1 MKRETSFERTL
12 FPPHIIREALETLF
26 TTQDMEKNSTHLLKL
41 EVGKDSWTYDSIE
54 QFLADYPRQTGY
66 ARADITCAK
75 LQLVISFQLKRTR
88 IEVQAPTHGPIN
100 ATFSVFERA
109 AEACKLPAP
118 PEPPKSIKPPPPTKP
133 PPVVFVGHGQSAL
146 WRDLKDHLAEKH
158 GYRVEAYEVGA
169 RAGHTIRDILADML
183 GKSSFACL
191 VLTAEDE
198 MADGSM
204 RARQNVI
211 HETGLF
217 QGRLGFSRAIV
228 LLEDGA
234 EEFSNILGVQ
244 QIRFGKGNIKET
256 FGEVLAT
263 LRREFGPE
271 AKRTAQ

>member
-1 MKRETSFERTL
+1 MTRETSFARTL
-12 FPPHIIREALETLF
+12 FPPHIIREALEALF
-26 TTQDMEKNSTHLLKL
+26 AKLDIAKDFTHHLLL
-41 EVGKDSWTYDSIE
+41 QVGKDKWTYDSIE

-66 ARADITCAK
+66 AFANISRDK
-75 LQLVISFQLKRTR
+75 LKLVVHFQNSITR
-88 IEVQAPTHGPIN
+88 IEVEAPTHGPIN
-100 ATFSVFERA
+100 ATFAVFERA
-109 AEACKLPAP
+109 VDDCKLPP
-118 PEPPKSIKPPPPTKP
+118 LQQQLKPPPPIKP

-146 WRDLKDHLAEKH
+146 WRDLKDHLSEKH

-198 MADGSM
+198 MADGTM

-217 QGRLGFSRAIV
+217 QGRLGFSRAII
-228 LLEDGA
+228 LLEEGA
-234 EEFSNILGVQ
+234 EEFSNIHGIQ
-244 QIRFGKGNIKET
+244 QIRFAKGNIKET

-263 LRREFGPE
+263 LRREFDS
-271 AKRTAQ
+271 AKPS

>member
-1 MKRETSFERTL
+1 MTRETPFERTL
-12 FPPHIIREALETLF
+12 FPPHIIREALGVLF
-26 TTQDMEKNSTHLLKL
+26 TKESIAKDCRHLLIL
-41 EVGKDSWTYDSIE
+41 QVGEDRWTYDSVE

-66 ARADITCAK
+66 ALANVTHAGHKIVVT
-75 LQLVISFQLKRTR
+75 FHLKKTNV
-88 IEVQAPTHGPIN
+88 EVEAPTHGPIN
-100 ATFSVFERA
+100 DTFAVFERA
-109 AEACKLPAP
+109 AESCKLPLP
-118 PEPPKSIKPPPPTKP
+118 PQPAKPPPPTKP
-133 PPVVFVGHGQSAL
+133 PPVVFVGHGRSAL

-198 MADGSM
+198 MADGTM

-211 HETGLF
+211 HEAGLF

-228 LLEDGA
+228 LLEEGA
-234 EEFSNILGVQ
+234 EEFSNIHGIQ
-244 QIRFGKGNIKET
+244 QIRFAKGNIKET

-263 LRREFGPE
+263 LRREFSSSKPL
-271 AKRTAQ
+271 

>member
-1 MKRETSFERTL
+1 MAKDCS
-12 FPPHIIREALETLF
+12 
-26 TTQDMEKNSTHLLKL
+26 HLLIL
-41 EVGKDSWTYDSIE
+41 QVGKDRWTYDSIE

-66 ARADITCAK
+66 AVANVSHGKQKI
-75 LQLVISFQLKRTR
+75 VIGFHLKNTK

-100 ATFSVFERA
+100 ETFAVFER
-109 AEACKLPAP
+109 EEKNCKLPLP
-118 PEPPKSIKPPPPTKP
+118 PQPAKPPPPIKP
-133 PPVVFVGHGQSAL
+133 PPVVFVGHGRSAL

-198 MADGSM
+198 MADGTM

-217 QGRLGFSRAIV
+217 QGRLGFNKAIV
-228 LLEDGA
+228 LLEDGT
-234 EEFSNILGVQ
+234 EEFSNIQGIQ
-244 QIRFGKGNIKET
+244 QIRFTKGSIKET

-263 LRREFGPE
+263 LRREFSPPSHS
-271 AKRTAQ
+271 

>member
-1 MKRETSFERTL
+1 MKRETSFKRTL

-26 TTQDMEKNSTHLLKL
+26 TKQNIEKISRHLLIL
-41 EVGKDSWTYDSIE
+41 EVGKDTWTYDSIE

-66 ARADITCAK
+66 ARAMVSHEK
-75 LQLVISFQLKRTR
+75 QELVLHFQNNDTK
-88 IEVQAPTHGPIN
+88 IEIKASTHGPIN

-109 AEACKLPAP
+109 ADGGKLTAP
-118 PEPPKSIKPPPPTKP
+118 PELPKPVNPPPI
-133 PPVVFVGHGQSAL
+133 VFVGHGRSAL

-183 GKSSFACL
+183 GKSPFACL

-198 MADGSM
+198 MADGTM

-228 LLEDGA
+228 ILEEGA
-234 EEFSNILGVQ
+234 EEFSNIHGIQ
-244 QIRFGKGNIKET
+244 QIRFAKGNIKET

-263 LRREFGPE
+263 LRREFGP
-271 AKRTAQ
+271 AKPS

>member
-1 MKRETSFERTL
+1 MKRETSFNRTL

-26 TTQDMEKNSTHLLKL
+26 ANKAIEKDSLHYLQI
-41 EVGKDSWTYDSIE
+41 EVGKDTWTYDSIE
-54 QFLADYPRQTGY
+54 QFLADYPRQTGFV
-66 ARADITCAK
+66 RADISHEK
-75 LQLVISFQLKRTR
+75 QQMVIHFQNSITR
-88 IEVQAPTHGPIN
+88 IEIKASTHGPIN

-109 AEACKLPAP
+109 ADDCKLPAP
-118 PEPPKSIKPPPPTKP
+118 PEPPKPIKP
-133 PPVVFVGHGQSAL
+133 PPVVFVGHGRSAL

-198 MADGSM
+198 MADGTM

-228 LLEDGA
+228 LLEEGA
-234 EEFSNILGVQ
+234 EEFSNIHGIQ
-244 QIRFGKGNIKET
+244 QIRFAKGNIKET

-263 LRREFGPE
+263 LRREFGS
-271 AKRTAQ
+271 AKPL